1 MDGGIQQF
9 GSLIDAL
16 GGPAWLLTADG
27 ALVAANAA
35 FREELTAPSGQAFSG
50 LVAPQDRAVLT
61 KASRPL
67 LDGTAGTARL
77 TLAFDPS
84 AGQGGRL
91 DCQLTALR
99 VQGKV
104 EGLLG
109 QAQPAAPAHAPALPD
124 LHGPGFD
131 PDRCGLLPVGMSRA
145 LKEAHRQRDA
155 AREKAEILDIATT
168 MGKVVPWYRIPE
180 TGGSWFGE
188 TITELLG
195 LPPQVKMTASEFRKL
210 IHPDDLPAVVEAH
223 TAIERGETDTYSL
236 VFRVRHASGS
246 WCTIISK
253 GRKVDRAAQEL
264 PYMICGSFVEITE
277 RNEVEERLASALAEA
292 EAARVKAQT
301 REEML
306 KLTSLRGGIGHFTV
320 NPGRNQGWAT
330 DGTYRLL
337 GYKPGAFPST
347 DAGWRRLIHPD
358 DLPGAIQAMEA
369 LQQGRST
376 LYEHE
381 HRLRHGDGTYHW
393 YRAVASWMAHPDPAQ
408 PPLLAGA
415 VISTDQ
421 NKENEAKLAYAASV
435 ARRAR
440 ERLNTLADNAPG
452 AIFEYREDKNGAIDL
467 PYFSARLSDIMGV
480 PREEMEADGETAAR
494 NIHPEDAPMLF
505 DRIRHSRDTLTP
517 LEIRYRLEHP
527 EKGLCW
533 LMLSSIPAAQPDGAV
548 IWYGTVIDITEQ
560 RKIETRAAE
569 AAEEVRRAHER
580 LSSVAEIAPVGLYEF
595 HWYGPQN
602 VQFTY
607 TSKHFDEII
616 GYSDSAIQHRQ
627 AEIAQRIHPDDFE
640 AYAAGI
646 DECSRSLTPRK
657 NRFRFLH
664 PHRGTRWLNATAT
677 PRKGPDGTVIWTG
690 ALLDITVDVEREAEL
705 RRAHRVAEEMRAENE
720 HQALHDALT
729 GLPNR
734 RCYDRMLGR
743 MREAARTKGPTAC
756 TLIRVDIDHFKYVN
770 DTLGHEAG
778 DQVLKHLADVLRE
791 SLRAG
796 DFAARIGGD
805 EFSVLLA
812 PGLGRNAAEELVER
826 IRTRLAE
833 PMLYHGRQCRFGV
846 SFGIAEIADIAELGE
861 ELQLFADAALYRAK
875 AGGRNRIEFFTPEL
889 HHGIL
894 NDRRIAVELHEA
906 LERDE
911 FVPFFQPQIS
921 TADGSLVGVETLLRW
936 HHPKRGLLSPDAFMR
951 VAEQLRIVP
960 EIDRLMMEKSRAA
973 LARWRDRGVRVPKI
987 SFNVSSGRMHD
998 PDVVSLAREMVAE
1011 QTNVTFELLESIL
1024 VEEESDAFRF
1034 HLEMIREA
1042 GIDIEIDDF
1051 GSGHASIIG
1060 LMEIAP
1066 SALKIDRRIVA
1077 PVAHDD
1083 RSCNLL
1089 LAIVEIAETLCI
1101 STIAEGVETEEQ
1113 ADIIRKSGCDTMQ
1126 GYLFA
1131 RPLSEGDLL
1140 EYVLQMPRS
1149 LTRSS
1154 IGQGL

>member
-1 MDGGIQQF
+1 MDRGIRQF
-9 GSLIDAL
+9 DSLIGAL
-16 GGPAWLLTADG
+16 SGPAWLMTSDG
-27 ALVAANAA
+27 DLVAANPA
-35 FREELTAPSGQAFSG
+35 FRAELAVPAGRAFCS
-50 LVAPQDRAVLT
+50 LVSPRDRDALAE
-61 KASRPL
+61 ASRPL
-67 LDGTAGTARL
+67 FDGTASTARL
-77 TLAFDPS
+77 TLALRPGVGPDR
-84 AGQGGRL
+84 RL
-91 DCQLTALR
+91 DCLLSALHLD
-99 VQGKV
+99 GKFAGV
-104 EGLLG
+104 LG
-109 QAQPAAPAHAPALPD
+109 QGRPVPQADDPPRAHPLPPPD
-124 LHGPGFD
+124 LQGPGFD
-131 PDRCGLLPVGMSRA
+131 PDRCGLLPGGLSQA
-145 LKEAHRQRDA
+145 LKQVRDKRDEAR
-155 AREKAEILDIATT
+155 ARAEILHIATT
-168 MGKVVPWYRIPE
+168 MGRVVPWYRVPD
-180 TGGSWFGE
+180 TGVSWFGDN
-188 TITELLG
+188 ITALLG
-195 LPPQVKMTASEFRKL
+195 LPPEVKMTSSEFREL
-210 IHPDDLPAVVEAH
+210 IHPADLPAVAEAH
-223 TAIERGETDTYSL
+223 AAIERGETDHYGL
-236 VFRVRHASGS
+236 AFRVRRADGS
-246 WCTIISK
+246 WCAVTSK
-253 GRKVDRAAQEL
+253 GQKVERTGSGL
-264 PYMICGSFVEITE
+264 PYMICGSFAETSE
-277 RNEVEERLASALAEA
+277 RIQIEERLASALAEA
-292 EAARVKAQT
+292 EAARLNAQM

-306 KLTSLRGGIGHFTV
+306 KITSLRGGIGHFSV
-320 NPGRNQGWAT
+320 NPGRDQGWAT
-330 DGTYRLL
+330 DATYRLL
-337 GYKPGAFPST
+337 GYEPGAFPST
-347 DAGWRRLIHPD
+347 DTGWRGLIHPD
-358 DLPGAIQAMEA
+358 DLPGAVEAMEA
-369 LQQGRST
+369 LQQRRT
-376 LYEHE
+376 ALYEHE

-393 YRAVASWMAHPDPAQ
+393 YRAVASWMESSDPSQ

-421 NKENEAKLAYAASV
+421 NKENEAKLAQAATV

-452 AIFEYREDKNGAIDL
+452 AIFEYREDKNGSIDL
-467 PYFSARLSDIMGV
+467 PYFSARLSDILGV
-480 PREEMEADGETAAR
+480 PREEMEADGATAAR

-505 DRIRHSRDTLTP
+505 ERIRHSRDTLTP
-517 LEIRYRLEHP
+517 LSVRYRLAHP

-533 LMLSSIPAAQPDGAV
+533 LMLSSIPSAQTDGAV

-560 RKIETRAAE
+560 CKIEKRAEE
-569 AAEEVRRAHER
+569 AAAEVRRAHER

-595 HWYGPQN
+595 HWYGPMN
-602 VQFTY
+602 VRFTY
-607 TSKHFDEII
+607 TSAHFDELI
-616 GYSDSAIQHRQ
+616 GCPQGAMQELQ
-627 AEIAQRIHPDDFE
+627 AEMAKRIHPEDFDR
-640 AYAAGI
+640 YTSGV
-646 DECSRSLTPRK
+646 DESSRKLTPRN

-664 PHRGTRWLNATAT
+664 PERGTLWLNATAT
-677 PRKGPDGTVIWTG
+677 PREGADGAVIWTG
-690 ALLDITVDVEREAEL
+690 ALRDVTADAEREAEL
-705 RRAHRVAEEMRAENE
+705 RRAHRLAEEMRAENE

-743 MREAARTKGPTAC
+743 RREAARTGGPTVC

-796 DFAARIGGD
+796 DVAARIGGD

-826 IRTRLAE
+826 IRTRLAK
-833 PMLYHGRQCRFGV
+833 PMLYNGRQCRFGV
-846 SFGIAEIADIAELGE
+846 SFGIAEIGDITELGE

-894 NDRRIAVELHEA
+894 EDRRIAAELQEA
-906 LERDE
+906 LERDQ
-911 FVPFFQPQIS
+911 FVPFFQPQVS
-921 TADGSLVGVETLLRW
+921 AADGSLVGVETLLRW
-936 HHPKRGLLSPDAFMR
+936 NHPEKGLLAPDAFMR

-960 EIDRLMMEKSRAA
+960 EIDRLMMEKSRTA
-973 LARWRDRGVRVPKI
+973 LARWRSRGVRVPKI

-1034 HLEMIREA
+1034 HLDMIREA

-1131 RPLSEGDLL
+1131 RPLSEEDFLR
-1140 EYVLQMPRS
+1140 YVLATDR
-1149 LTRSS
+1149 RCA
-1154 IGQGL
+1154 